1 MTFTSTRAATDHF
14 TQIANEALR
23 DPRLSYRAKGILAA
37 ALTHEAG
44 FSFGR
49 SWIDSHG
56 TEGRDAITTA
66 IAELK
71 ALGYCR
77 AVRTKNQA
85 GDWQGTTLVFT
96 DAGTTENP
104 SLRHGTTEN
113 AATEN
118 AATENAATENP
129 SLYKTTNSRTPIEE
143 HHLEGATLQAAQPND
158 GAQPVQGIL
167 LTPDTPVANTGS
179 QAKRNASPWP
189 VPPEFAQFSE
199 LLDAWLELR
208 LVVNPHSK
216 RIDPWGKRQRS
227 AGALRLAIAKG
238 VAVPFLEEAAER
250 GWVSLGHND
259 HKQRIERLAAPVTA
273 LPRTR
278 FSSNPNP
285 HHPTLQPYVRT
296 AC

>member
-1 MTFTSTRAATDHF
+1 MTFTSTRTATDRF

-49 SWIDSHG
+49 PWIDSHG

-77 AVRTKNQA
+77 SARTKNDA
-85 GDWQGTTLVFT
+85 GDWQGTTLAFN

-129 SLYKTTNSRTPIEE
+129 SLLKKTIRRTPLEEEQVEIEST
-143 HHLEGATLQAAQPND
+143 ALQAAPSIVKAGTIQHSLLPSE
-158 GAQPVQGIL
+158 PVL
-167 LTPDTPVANTGS
+167 
-179 QAKRNASPWP
+179 AKPGPKADEKASRWP
-189 VPPEFAQFSE
+189 IPPEFAEFAE
-199 LLDAWLELR
+199 LIDAWLLR
-208 LVVNPHSK
+208 RKANGHKLTPWAPGATSSK
-216 RIDPWGKRQRS
+216 G
-227 AGALRLAIAKG
+227 LRYAIEKG
-238 VAVPFLEEAAER
+238 VAPQLLEMAADGGWQSLNHKEAI
-250 GWVSLGHND
+250 D
-259 HKQRIERLAAPVTA
+259 RLATPS
-273 LPRTR
+273 RSR
-278 FSSNPNP
+278 FQSHNPEP
-285 HHPTLQPYVRT
+285 QTLQRYDRS
-296 AC
+296 A

>member
-1 MTFTSTRAATDHF
+1 MTFTSTRAATDRF

-71 ALGYCR
+71 SLGYCR
-77 AVRTKNQA
+77 SVRTKNQA
-85 GDWQGTTLVFT
+85 GAWQGTTLDFT

-104 SLRHGTTEN
+104 SLRHETTEN

-129 SLYKTTNSRTPIEE
+129 SLSKKTNRRTPIEE
-143 HHLEGATLQAAQPND
+143 HQKKEEPPLPPTGGQLV

-167 LTPDTPVANTGS
+167 LTADTPVANTGS
-179 QAKRNASPWP
+179 QAKKKPEP
-189 VPPEFAQFSE
+189 VPAEFAQFSE
-199 LLDAWLELR
+199 LLDAWLERRKANGHR
-208 LVVNPHSK
+208 LT
-216 RIDPWGKRQRS
+216 PWGDRS
-227 AGALRLAIAKG
+227 LSAKALRLAIASG
-238 VAVPFLEEAAER
+238 VAEPYLEAAADA
-250 GWVSLGHND
+250 GWKSLGHPG
-259 HKQRIERLAAPVTA
+259 HKELIERLAAPVTA

-278 FSSNPNP
+278 FPSHNPSP
-285 HHPTLQPYVRT
+285 QHPSLQPYDRT